1 MARQK
6 LLIASTNPGKVA
18 EYRLLL
24 EGLGLE
30 IVGPEALEGNIPPC
44 AETGSSFRE
53 NAAVKALHWH
63 AHSGLPVLADDSGLM
78 VDSLNGA
85 PGVYSARFAGPR
97 ATDKQNVA
105 RLLELLQGIKK
116 PGRGAAFLCCLALC
130 RSDSSLVVFEGACRG
145 EILERPVGESGFGYD
160 PVFYYPPLAKTFAQ
174 LSSAE
179 KNQVSHRALA
189 IKAFRNWMTS
199 NKI

>member
-1 MARQK
+1 MPEQR

-30 IVGPEALEGNIPPC
+30 IIGPEALKREIPPF

-53 NAAVKALHWH
+53 NATAKAVHWH
-63 AHSGLPVLADDSGLM
+63 AHSGLPVLADDSGLA
-78 VDSLNGA
+78 VDSLDGE
-85 PGVYSARFAGPR
+85 PGIYSARFAGPA

-105 RLLELLQGIKK
+105 RLLELLQSVNK

-145 EILERPVGESGFGYD
+145 EILERPIGKSGFGYD
-160 PVFYYPPLAKTFAQ
+160 PVFYFPPLAKTFAQ
-174 LSSAE
+174 LDPQK
-179 KNQVSHRALA
+179 KNQVSHRARA
-189 IKAFRNWMTS
+189 ILAFRNWLKS
-199 NKI
+199 NQI